1 MKKAS
6 PWPGRL
12 ARLLAAAP
20 LQAMCRLALGGIF
33 VYASLDKIA
42 HPGEF
47 ARIIANY
54 AILPGFLVTLPA
66 LALPWVELVAG
77 LCLVA
82 GLWPR
87 SSALLLSL
95 LLLLFSAALGV
106 NALRGVS
113 MSCGCFSTSA
123 AGTEKATVLVIR
135 DLLIMVPGLVIIFF
149 GREKGD
155 ASQSPLKVKGKR

>member
-1 MKKAS
+1 MKRVLSWTDRA
-6 PWPGRL
+6 
-12 ARLLAAAP
+12 ARILAAAP
-20 LQAMCRLALGGIF
+20 LQALCRLVLGGIF
-33 VYASLDKIA
+33 IYASLDKIA

-54 AILPGFLVTLPA
+54 AILPDFLVTLPA

-77 LCLVA
+77 LCLVI

-95 LLLLFSAALGV
+95 LLLLFMAALGV
-106 NALRGVS
+106 NALRGIS

-123 AGTEKATVLVIR
+123 ADTEKAYVLVIR
-135 DLLIMVPGLVIIFF
+135 DLLILVPGLVIIFF
-149 GREKGD
+149 AREK
-155 ASQSPLKVKGKR
+155 SNRIS